1 MLSYFQI
8 VGICR
13 WKNRYRIFPDSG
25 SGDLGCGYGGKFE
38 IPWSPAGSKLFIR
51 PIIKQFIKELEAAD
65 SSPIIRPS
73 ASLNAAETL

>member
-1 MLSYFQI
+1 ME
-8 VGICR
+8 
-13 WKNRYRIFPDSG
+13 NRCRIFLDSG
-25 SGDLGCGYGGKFE
+25 SGDLSCGYGGKYE
-38 IPWSPAGSKLFIR
+38 IPRSPAGSKSFIR